1 MPTFACS
8 CVFLS
13 VGRQNGA
20 FWLCRLVAVWRVLFE
35 SLSFLFVFFAI
46 CLLSIPPFKGGN
58 FLAAPTFVC
67 SCVPVGRSSKRC
79 ILALQARCRVR
90 VLFESLSFLFVFLQS
105 VFCQSPR
112 LRTATFLCND
122 VSVCLCCSMGKCLN
136 YPQTVLSEAIGCVY
150 GIFLSWFFT
159 VPLRVFSVAVFFFTP
174 TLWITPTPQKSLLS
188 ATF

>member
-1 MPTFACS
+1 MNSHSLFCSLFLFPRLRAVTSFLRRLLFAVVS
-8 CVFLS
+8 LS
-13 VGRQNGA
+13 VICPNGA
-20 FWLCRLVAVWRVLFE
+20 FWLCRLVAVW
-35 SLSFLFVFFAI
+35 
-46 CLLSIPPFKGGN
+46 
-58 FLAAPTFVC
+58 
-67 SCVPVGRSSKRC
+67 
-79 ILALQARCRVR
+79 R